1 MSMVCTCFKFEEPW
15 ERAWCHD
22 DICMVAAQ
30 ISSLDLS
37 FTCPRP
43 PTAPATVA
51 TSTSCNDRSIANVT
65 EVTKA
70 TNFLGEHWEHTLNLG
85 RKWNNATIER
95 CEYCVVPAIN
105 VANQAMPKGK
115 PDQPTQHT
123 TTNHLWNGL
132 WMRFLKSLPRLPRT
146 PSLEGYLKIKVNQWV
161 CCGFGWFRISYTLE
175 LSAVDTMCKSQCY
188 GDLWSFTCDCKCYWC
203 AKSPWKARKVK
214 WSILTTDNY
223 RINTQTYA
231 ILELNHSTCTAPACH
246 VAAFSRTQK

>member
-1 MSMVCTCFKFEEPW
+1 MAFTWFKFEEPW

-43 PTAPATVA
+43 PTAPPTVA

-70 TNFLGEHWEHTLNLG
+70 TNFLGEHWEHMLNLG

-95 CEYCVVPAIN
+95 CEYCVVPAID

-115 PDQPTQHT
+115 PDQQTQHT
-123 TTNHLWNGL
+123 TNNHLWNGL

-188 GDLWSFTCDCKCYWC
+188 GDLWSFTCDCQCYWC
-203 AKSPWKARKVK
+203 AKSPWNAPKVK
-214 WSILTTDNY
+214 WSILTTNNY

-231 ILELNHSTCTAPACH
+231 ILELKHSTCTAPACH
-246 VAAFSRTQK
+246 VVSFSRTQK